1 LVISDNIYS
10 DLSNKIDNK
19 YNLIKVNKIVDKY
32 PNTVKLNV
40 CINNN
45 IAIHNFKYTDDIL
58 NKLLEKYIKI
68 NVGQG
73 YTNCNILFFGSSYIT
88 SDIGIYNILIKNNLD
103 VLYIDNS
110 ELDIKLVSNIDLN
123 NKYSE
128 KKGFIGGCSVVF
140 NNTVIF
146 FGDLNKFKCKQKLV
160 KYITDRGYYIKDFKN
175 IDMIDIGSAV
185 II

>member
-1 LVISDNIYS
+1 MQVIISYLTNKEIIKYFKSNNFEVIYINKQDVYDEISSHSDIFVIKVDNNLVISDNIYS

-123 NKYSE
+123 N
-128 KKGFIGGCSVVF
+128 
-140 NNTVIF
+140 
-146 FGDLNKFKCKQKLV
+146 
-160 KYITDRGYYIKDFKN
+160 
-175 IDMIDIGSAV
+175 
-185 II
+185 

>member
-1 LVISDNIYS
+1 
-10 DLSNKIDNK
+10 
-19 YNLIKVNKIVDKY
+19 
-32 PNTVKLNV
+32 
-40 CINNN
+40 
-45 IAIHNFKYTDDIL
+45 
-58 NKLLEKYIKI
+58 
-68 NVGQG
+68 
-73 YTNCNILFFGSSYIT
+73 
-88 SDIGIYNILIKNNLD
+88 
-103 VLYIDNS
+103 LYIDNN